1 MELSTG
7 DWTDSPHVTN
17 AVKGME
23 IAVMIAI
30 KNGTAILVYLTYFL
44 PWSSGYYIVWH
55 EIVFYLDVQSLK
67 RKAKA

>member
-7 DWTDSPHVTN
+7 DWTDSPHVTST
-17 AVKGME
+17 VKGVE

-30 KNGTAILVYLTYFL
+30 ENGTAISVYLTYFL

-55 EIVFYLDVQSLK
+55 EIVFNLDVQSLK
-67 RKAKA
+67 RGDKA